1 MKKASITAELEH
13 LRTRLEEAEET
24 LEAIRRGEVDALVV
38 SGPHGDQVYTLR
50 GADHPYRLL
59 LQEMNEGAATLMPD
73 GTVLYCNTRF
83 AAMLKIP
90 LEKVIGSVVDNL
102 VGRTDSPLF
111 EALLEKGK
119 KERAAAEITF
129 ALADGSHV
137 AVYCSVSP
145 VDIDDIHCR
154 CLVTTDLTEQKRNEE
169 ILAAEKLA
177 RSILEQAAD
186 VIVVCDEDGV
196 ITHSSRAA
204 HELSGTNVLHQPF
217 ESVFSLISR
226 NGPTVHCSTDEA
238 DSRNGSFIA
247 ACLGGRTVQG
257 MEVEYQRPDGK
268 KFDLLMS
275 AGPLRDSQQQPRG
288 CVFTLTD
295 ITRLKQAEEGLRQTE
310 QRLRQQ
316 AQELEQQLIASGR
329 LVSLGEITASMA
341 HEFNNPLGIAMGFAQ
356 ELLSEADRSSA
367 NYKALNIIYTETKRC
382 EKIIKDLLQ
391 FARPSEAAFGPTEV
405 RRVIEETIQLVDN
418 HFYKQK
424 IEAGVL
430 IEENL
435 PSIHADRQQLQ
446 QVLVNLYLNAIDAM
460 PEGGALTVE
469 ARLGAAAP
477 GTPGEAIVSVA
488 DTGFGIGPEDLPKIF
503 QPFFTAK
510 KKTGLGLGLSICQ
523 RIIKNHGG
531 RIEVES
537 RPAQGTTFRIYLPL
551 EERADEKTS
560 QELGE

>member
-1 MKKASITAELEH
+1 
-13 LRTRLEEAEET
+13 
-24 LEAIRRGEVDALVV
+24 
-38 SGPHGDQVYTLR
+38 
-50 GADHPYRLL
+50 
-59 LQEMNEGAATLMPD
+59 
-73 GTVLYCNTRF
+73 
-83 AAMLKIP
+83 
-90 LEKVIGSVVDNL
+90 
-102 VGRTDSPLF
+102 
-111 EALLEKGK
+111 
-119 KERAAAEITF
+119 
-129 ALADGSHV
+129 
-137 AVYCSVSP
+137 
-145 VDIDDIHCR
+145 
-154 CLVTTDLTEQKRNEE
+154 
-169 ILAAEKLA
+169 
-177 RSILEQAAD
+177 
-186 VIVVCDEDGV
+186 
-196 ITHSSRAA
+196 
-204 HELSGTNVLHQPF
+204 
-217 ESVFSLISR
+217 
-226 NGPTVHCSTDEA
+226 
-238 DSRNGSFIA
+238 
-247 ACLGGRTVQG
+247 
-257 MEVEYQRPDGK
+257 
-268 KFDLLMS
+268 
-275 AGPLRDSQQQPRG
+275 
-288 CVFTLTD
+288 
-295 ITRLKQAEEGLRQTE
+295 
-310 QRLRQQ
+310 LRQQ

-367 NYKALNIIYTETKRC
+367 DYKALNIIYTETKRC

-391 FARPSEAAFGPTEV
+391 FARPREAAFGPTEV

-477 GTPGEAIVSVA
+477 GTPGEVIVSVA

-531 RIEVES
+531 RIEVVS
-537 RPAQGTTFRIYLPL
+537 RPAQGTTFRLYLPL